1 MSLPRRRVRRHRRR
15 HRRPAAGTAGD
26 PDDPHRRQPGPGP
39 ALMKWLDGLV
49 DWLDSRTGIRTARK
63 HLLDEPLPAG
73 VGWWFVTGSIL
84 LMLLA
89 VQLVTGIVLTFY
101 YVPAPDHA
109 YDSVRFITDGV
120 PFGRI
125 VRGLHYF
132 GASFVVI
139 AAVIHMLRVVLLG
152 SY

>member
-1 MSLPRRRVRRHRRR
+1 MRRLRAVF
-15 HRRPAAGTAGD
+15 
-26 PDDPHRRQPGPGP
+26 
-39 ALMKWLDGLV
+39 
-49 DWLDSRTGIRTARK
+49 DWIDVRTGFRAGRS
-63 HLLDEPLPAG
+63 HLLDEPLRAG

-84 LMLLA
+84 LLLLA
-89 VQLVTGIVLTFY
+89 VQLVTGIVLTMY